1 VDVLKLIGRPL
12 PLHAWLATP
21 VLFAAAVLGVT
32 ATLRLLLAAEWQ
44 ATLSPALFG
53 AAAAVTALISV
64 GAGWSRWRKVCVRLG
79 YPTALFAVGLAVGG
93 GPVPTGLAILV
104 GLPALVTIGYL
115 CRQNRP
121 HDFEWSLPSDRRL
134 SRR

>member
-1 VDVLKLIGRPL
+1 VLKLIGRPL
-12 PLHAWLATP
+12 PLPAWLAVP

-32 ATLRLLLAAEWQ
+32 ATLGLLLAAEWQ
-44 ATLSPALFG
+44 ATLSLALFG

-64 GAGWSRWRKVCVRLG
+64 GAEWPRHRKVCVRIA
-79 YPTALFAVGLAVGG
+79 YPTATITVGVVVHDI
-93 GPVPTGLAILV
+93 PVPTGLAILV

-121 HDFEWSLPSDRRL
+121 HQFEWSTPNNRL